1 MGAAAA
7 ILEQRGRQ
15 RRVDGR
21 GRWILAIR
29 SHREKRLLETESF
42 SARDTPDGRTVW
54 ALAHGVLAVQC
65 AHVNVCPPLK
75 ERAEGN

>member
-15 RRVDGR
+15 RRVDDR
-21 GRWILAIR
+21 GIFGILAYR
-29 SHREKRLLETESF
+29 SSREKRLGTEPL
-42 SARDTPDGRTVW
+42 SAW
-54 ALAHGVLAVQC
+54 ALAHGVLAVHC
-65 AHVNVCPPLK
+65 VHVCQTLK